1 MTHSC
6 HTYICAC
13 SDIEEATDE
22 SPWGL
27 ISIKAQLV
35 DYEIPMTPI
44 TMLRNAL
51 GKEVRA
57 KIRIKM
63 YELTIISINV
73 HQLTMK
79 SQ

>member
-1 MTHSC
+1 
-6 HTYICAC
+6 
-13 SDIEEATDE
+13 
-22 SPWGL
+22 
-27 ISIKAQLV
+27 
-35 DYEIPMTPI
+35 MTPI

-63 YELTIISINV
+63 YELTIIDINV

>member
-6 HTYICAC
+6 HTYIYVC
-13 SDIEEATDE
+13 SDIEEAKDE

-57 KIRIKM
+57 KIRIEM
-63 YELTIISINV
+63 YELTIISTTCI
-73 HQLTMK
+73 
-79 SQ
+79 S